1 MNLRTTSGLS
11 DSNTTFGANPAFR
24 HSSSHTPRN
33 PRVPARHTNGAS
45 AKSARQ
51 IASAFACSLGMA
63 RYMRSRN
70 TCEVRAS
77 DLPAPPG
84 VTVRTRTSQ
93 RASLFAWL
101 MTKAACGTVARN
113 AAMASTVMDVAAST
127 SMRTV
132 LRSWPF
138 ACAMA
143 WGISSNAASS
153 GATFPSSA
161 SPQGVS
167 RMLRPTRSNSFASS
181 SPSRRRIACVSAGWA
196 TPSRLAEFVI
206 CWVCATS

>member
-24 HSSSHTPRN
+24 HSSSHTLRN

-51 IASAFACSLGMA
+51 TDLPFACSLGMA
-63 RYMRSRN
+63 RHMRSRN
-70 TCEVRAS
+70 TWDVRAS
-77 DLPAPPG
+77 GLPPPPG

-101 MTKAACGTVARN
+101 ITKAACGTVARN

-132 LRSWPF
+132 SRSWPF

-143 WGISSNAASS
+143 RGISSNAASN
-153 GATFPSSA
+153 GATLASSA
-161 SPQGVS
+161 SPQGVNL
-167 RMLRPTRSNSFASS
+167 MLRPARSNSFASN
-181 SPSRRRIACVSAGWA
+181 SPSRRRMACVSAG
-196 TPSRLAEFVI
+196 
-206 CWVCATS
+206 